1 MAGGGGDDGNSVL
14 INSKGSDHPNM
25 IYVFVSPVTP
35 HSVSLNQHC
44 HALAKLLL
52 HLELLVLVNT

>member
-1 MAGGGGDDGNSVL
+1 METVL

-25 IYVFVSPVTP
+25 IYVFVSPVTLY
-35 HSVSLNQHC
+35 SVSLNQRY

-52 HLELLVLVNT
+52 HLEHLVLVNT